1 MPSDTLGMNAQQ
13 EAAISTLRHLIET
26 ARDGQEGF
34 RNAAENIVDDP
45 ELRRLLSSFS
55 LQRAKFAG
63 ELEAISITMGEHSPE
78 TGTSISGSLHR
89 WWIDLR
95 TAITKDDNH
104 SILAECERGEDI
116 AVHAYNTALEQDLP
130 HPVKEI
136 IIRQHREVTA
146 AHNTIRAL
154 RDASPEA
161 AHRLLTAARERADR
175 AARESHLALEKA
187 REKGH
192 EWMHHMAEAVEDTSD
207 HVSETSKE
215 VERLSRRHPFLLLGG
230 GLLAGL
236 AMGLL
241 FRAMERRRMSQKRL
255 GWAQWRL
262 GRKVS
267 RKMNRQWR
275 MGHWM
280 GRMHEKAHQ
289 RASDLKNS
297 WS

>member
-1 MPSDTLGMNAQQ
+1 MNAQQ
-13 EAAISTLRHLIET
+13 EATISTLRHLIET

-34 RNAAENIVDDP
+34 RKAAENIVDDP
-45 ELRRLLSSFS
+45 ELRRLLSSLS

-95 TAITKDDNH
+95 TAITKEDNH

-116 AVHAYNTALEQDLP
+116 AVHAYNTALEHDLP
-130 HPVKEI
+130 HPVKEV
-136 IIRQHREVTA
+136 IIRQHREVLA

-154 RDASPEA
+154 RDSTPDVAS
-161 AHRLLTAARERADR
+161 RLLTAARERADR
-175 AARESHLALEKA
+175 ASRESHLALERAKA
-187 REKGH
+187 KGH
-192 EWMHHMAEAVEDTSD
+192 EWMDNAADAMEEVHD
-207 HVSETSKE
+207 HVSTDSKE

-236 AMGLL
+236 AVGLL
-241 FRAMERRRMSQKRL
+241 LRAVERRRMSQKRL
-255 GWAQWRL
+255 GWSQW
-262 GRKVS
+262 K
-267 RKMNRQWR
+267 

-280 GRMHEKAHQ
+280 GRMREKAHQ
-289 RASDLKNS
+289 RASDLKSS